1 VTCGAAV
8 RPSIKQMPNLAILI
22 CGPLEDFRRFFVMLL
37 KVKRF
42 LFSQL
47 FLNMSEAKKA
57 AYLGVFMALA
67 IVANVYSIDVS
78 PQLKISF
85 NYLVGFFAGT
95 FFGPL
100 GGFLILFLGDFLA
113 FLLSS
118 GGGYYWLLTGIAT
131 GLLAFIPG
139 VVMNTVRLPFRGGA
153 YVKAAISVVLM
164 YLLVTCGFG
173 AMSNYLYIK
182 IYLYHGDYQKTF
194 WLYLSGKILFST
206 VVSAV
211 NYVLVF
217 LLIPVFNAVKPLK
230 IKIE

>member
-1 VTCGAAV
+1 
-8 RPSIKQMPNLAILI
+8 
-22 CGPLEDFRRFFVMLL
+22 
-37 KVKRF
+37 
-42 LFSQL
+42 
-47 FLNMSEAKKA
+47 MSEAKKA

-95 FFGPL
+95 FFGAL
-100 GGFLILFLGDFLA
+100 GGFIILFLGDLLA

-118 GGGYYWLLTGIAT
+118 GGGYYWFLTGIAT

-139 VVMNTVRLPFRGGA
+139 VVMNTVRLPFRGGV
-153 YVKAAISVVLM
+153 YVKAAVSVVLM

-173 AMSNYLYIK
+173 ALSNYLYIK
-182 IYLYHGDYQKTF
+182 LYLYHGDYQKTF
-194 WLYLSGKILFST
+194 FVYLSGKLLFST

-217 LLIPVFNAVKPLK
+217 LLIPVLNAVKPLK